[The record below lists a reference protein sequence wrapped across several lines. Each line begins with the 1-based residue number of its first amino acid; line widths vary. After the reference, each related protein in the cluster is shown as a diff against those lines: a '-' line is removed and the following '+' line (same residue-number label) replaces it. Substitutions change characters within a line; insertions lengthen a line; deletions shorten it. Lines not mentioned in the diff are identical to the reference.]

1 MQKLN
6 VTARAIMMETLHK
19 KYKMEWNLFVEFV
32 ILNIELQICLS
43 DTLFLHLLVFYI
55 HNFQITN

>member
-6 VTARAIMMETLHK
+6 VTARATMMETLHK

-43 DTLFLHLLVFYI
+43 DTLFLHLLVFL
-55 HNFQITN
+55 HT